1 MGHLSPHFTYKE
13 MTFSQTAV
21 RAGIDNKPNDTQL
34 QALELICHTI
44 LEPVRKYFDLP
55 FSPSSGFRNSR
66 VNALIGSKPSSQHI
80 KGQAVDFIIPM
91 IPIREV
97 AEWIESNLN
106 YDQLIIE
113 HDRWIHVSYV
123 NTRKN
128 RKEFFEL

>member
-1 MGHLSPHFTYKE
+1 
-13 MTFSQTAV
+13 
-21 RAGIDNKPNDTQL
+21 
-34 QALELICHTI
+34 
-44 LEPVRKYFDLP
+44 
-55 FSPSSGFRNSR
+55 
-66 VNALIGSKPSSQHI
+66 LIGSKPSSQHI